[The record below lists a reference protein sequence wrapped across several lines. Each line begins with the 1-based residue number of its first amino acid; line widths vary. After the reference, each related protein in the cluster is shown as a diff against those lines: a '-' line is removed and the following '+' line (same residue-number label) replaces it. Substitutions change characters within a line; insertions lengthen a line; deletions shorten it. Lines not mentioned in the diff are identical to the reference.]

1 MNRFP
6 PQEECNK
13 CGAIIGTFGGCACN
27 DDTDE
32 KNWQEMMLED
42 EKHDDCETDS

>member
-13 CGAIIGTFGGCACN
+13 CGGIIGTFGGCACD
-27 DDTDE
+27 DDTDD
-32 KNWQEMMLED
+32 NFQEMMLEAEHED
-42 EKHDDCETDS
+42 N